1 MSKLGV
7 QSTYNVLYY
16 KYETKRKRHLFI
28 CNNCLFRL
36 EITSMKEKFT
46 KEQIEQMLNTST
58 EKNVEN
64 SVDLVDE
71 FGNVRNIGEVITQA
85 ENDVKKKYPKVNF
98 RWSEFEIAR
107 AKKIAKEL
115 GMPYQTYIKSLL
127 KQGMDNDEKRL
138 KQI

>member
-1 MSKLGV
+1 
-7 QSTYNVLYY
+7 
-16 KYETKRKRHLFI
+16 
-28 CNNCLFRL
+28 
-36 EITSMKEKFT
+36 MKEKFT

-58 EKNVEN
+58 EEIVED
-64 SVDLVDE
+64 SSDLVDE
-71 FGNVRNIGEVITQA
+71 FGNVHDVDEVITNA

-127 KQGMDNDEKRL
+127 KQGMDNDERRL
-138 KQI
+138 QQM

>member
-1 MSKLGV
+1 
-7 QSTYNVLYY
+7 
-16 KYETKRKRHLFI
+16 
-28 CNNCLFRL
+28 
-36 EITSMKEKFT
+36 MKEKFT

-58 EKNVEN
+58 EEIVEG
-64 SVDLVDE
+64 SSDLVDE
-71 FGNVRNIGEVITQA
+71 FGNVHDVDEVITNA

-127 KQGMDNDEKRL
+127 KQGMDNDERRL
-138 KQI
+138 QQM